1 MKQHGAEKNSKDIFH
16 SVIKDNKRKPCSL
29 ELKMTDDQE
38 TASTI
43 ISLPL
48 ASSLDRKRRYI
59 SFKDENEPQVW
70 GCAICWVQ
78 FALLWGFETDIE
90 DIALM
95 LIYSCYLKLGIDANL
110 YIEVYD
116 YKHTSCIIL
125 PYLQASHICREYKYM
140 LHIWAD
146 LPPQHPL
153 SPWHRSFKWGYL
165 SSCCCWPWSS
175 SSG

>member
-59 SFKDENEPQVW
+59 SFKDENEPQV
-70 GCAICWVQ
+70 
-78 FALLWGFETDIE
+78 
-90 DIALM
+90 
-95 LIYSCYLKLGIDANL
+95 
-110 YIEVYD
+110 
-116 YKHTSCIIL
+116 
-125 PYLQASHICREYKYM
+125 
-140 LHIWAD
+140 
-146 LPPQHPL
+146 
-153 SPWHRSFKWGYL
+153 
-165 SSCCCWPWSS
+165 
-175 SSG
+175 